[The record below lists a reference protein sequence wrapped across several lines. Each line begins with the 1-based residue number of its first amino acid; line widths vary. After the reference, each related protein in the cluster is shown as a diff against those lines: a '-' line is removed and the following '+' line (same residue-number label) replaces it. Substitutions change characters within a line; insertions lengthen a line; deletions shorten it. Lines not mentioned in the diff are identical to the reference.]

1 MCSTRLPPRQG
12 GWYDWLVAGITRR
25 VFVMRD
31 VQHAQTAAAARPV
44 SPRYRIQAIERA
56 VAILNAF
63 SSEDPEL
70 GVTELADR
78 LGLHKST
85 VHRFMV
91 NLEAAGLVERNPRSG
106 RYRLGLRIFE
116 LGSLVMQGMNLWDE
130 ALPFLEGLVRDTG
143 ETGHLAVLDGGEA
156 VYIERV
162 EARRALRVPS
172 AIGRGY
178 PAHATNLGKVLL
190 ADLPRERVEAIVAE
204 RGLAA
209 FTAQTIT
216 DPQRLA
222 AELEYIRARG
232 YAVDNEE
239 YDEGLR
245 CIGAPVRDHSGRAVA
260 ALGIGGPVTR
270 ITPARVDALAELVMA
285 AAEGLSRRL
294 GAHQSGAYAPA
305 TLRVRTTSSEEPAL
319 RSAGA

>member
-1 MCSTRLPPRQG
+1 
-12 GWYDWLVAGITRR
+12 
-25 VFVMRD
+25 MRD
-31 VQHAQTAAAARPV
+31 TLDPPTLASRSEPAARGV

-56 VAILNAF
+56 VSILNAF
-63 SSEDPEL
+63 SPEDPEL
-70 GVTELADR
+70 GVTELAER

-91 NLEAAGLVERNPRSG
+91 NLDAAGLVERNPRTG

-116 LGSLVMQGMNLWDE
+116 LGGLVMQQMNLWDE
-130 ALPFLEGLVRDTG
+130 ALPFLEGLVHDTG

-156 VYIERV
+156 IYIERV

-190 ADLPRERVEAIVAE
+190 ADLPRERVEEIVAE

-209 FTAQTIT
+209 YTPNTIT
-216 DPQRLA
+216 DLDRLEG
-222 AELEYIRARG
+222 ELDRIRALG

-245 CIGAPVRDHSGRAVA
+245 CIGAPVRDHSGHVVA

-270 ITPARVDALAELVMA
+270 ITPDRVDELAELVMTA
-285 AAEGLSRRL
+285 ARGLSRRL
-294 GAHQSGAYAPA
+294 GAHRSGAYAPA
-305 TLRVRTTSSEEPAL
+305 ALRVRTTSSQEPAL
-319 RSAGA
+319 GPAGP

>member
-1 MCSTRLPPRQG
+1 
-12 GWYDWLVAGITRR
+12 
-25 VFVMRD
+25 MRD
-31 VQHAQTAAAARPV
+31 VATPRTNGASIRPV

-56 VAILNAF
+56 VSILNAF
-63 SSEDPEL
+63 SMDDPEL

-91 NLEAAGLVERNPRSG
+91 NLDAAGLVERNARTG
-106 RYRLGLRIFE
+106 RYRLGLHVFE
-116 LGSLVMQGMNLWDE
+116 LGALVMQQMNLWDE
-130 ALPFLEGLVRDTG
+130 ALPFLEGLVHDTG

-156 VYIERV
+156 IYIERV

-190 ADLPRERVEAIVAE
+190 ADLSRERVEAIIAE

-209 FTAQTIT
+209 YTSQTIT
-216 DPQRLA
+216 DPG
-222 AELEYIRARG
+222 ELEADLELIRRRG

-245 CIGAPVRDHSGRAVA
+245 CIGAPVRDHSGHVVA

-270 ITPARVDALAELVMA
+270 ITPERVEEMGGLVMTA
-285 AAEGLSRRL
+285 ARGLSRRL
-294 GAHQSGAYAPA
+294 GAHQSGAYASA
-305 TLRVRTTSSEEPAL
+305 TLRVRTTASQEPAL
-319 RSAGA
+319 RPGGA